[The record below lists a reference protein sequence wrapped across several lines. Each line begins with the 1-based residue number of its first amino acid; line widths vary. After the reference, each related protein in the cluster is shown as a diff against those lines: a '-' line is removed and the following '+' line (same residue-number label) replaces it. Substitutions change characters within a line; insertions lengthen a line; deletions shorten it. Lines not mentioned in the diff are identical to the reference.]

1 MRDIRAEAVA
11 HLQEKYN
18 AGEYAG
24 QVLDWFIDMAIF
36 KPMDTGYYYNN
47 GQFDID
53 QDVIDN
59 IINIIK
65 QGTTT

>member
-18 AGEYAG
+18 AGDYVG
-24 QVLDWFIDMAIF
+24 QVLDWLIEMAIF
-36 KPMDTGYYYNN
+36 KPMSTGYYYNTEHFN
-47 GQFDID
+47 ID

-59 IINIIK
+59 IINIVK
-65 QGTTT
+65 QEATA

>member
-11 HLQEKYN
+11 HLQEQYN
-18 AGEYAG
+18 AGEYSG

-36 KPMDTGYYYNN
+36 KPYSSGYLYDTGH
-47 GQFDID
+47 FDID

-59 IINIIK
+59 IINIVK
-65 QGTTT
+65 QETTA

>member
-1 MRDIRAEAVA
+1 MRDIRAEAVS

-24 QVLDWFIDMAIF
+24 QVLDWFVDMAIF
-36 KPMDTGYYYNN
+36 KPMSTGYYYNSEH
-47 GQFDID
+47 FDIN

-59 IINIIK
+59 IINTVK
-65 QGTTT
+65 QETTA

>member
-18 AGEYAG
+18 TGEYAG

-36 KPMDTGYYYNN
+36 KPMNTGYYYNT
-47 GQFDID
+47 GHFDID

-59 IINIIK
+59 IINIVK
-65 QGTTT
+65 QEATA